1 MSNELELLDDDFV
14 KIVKNIEKDI
24 LDTRYNIIS
33 KANKEVVNFYL
44 RLGKIISDNAKY
56 GNNFINS
63 VFRDYLRVCNGLF
76 YEKMYT

>member
-14 KIVKNIEKDI
+14 KIVKDI

-56 GNNFINS
+56 GNNFINRLS
-63 VFRDYLRVCNGLF
+63 VALKLDFPDEQGF
-76 YEKMYT
+76 FGS